1 MINVINSTFSNTTC
15 GTAQCESSLLTWVMM
30 AMMILDYIL
39 SLPTVSWALW
49 ILIRNSAL
57 GTEVF
62 IFNILCADMMGTL
75 TSSIMFLMML
85 VSSYMSTFI
94 KGVLYINNLYLYGYP
109 LFQCAMCFDRYMAV
123 VHPITYL
130 KYKVMRYKLTCLLLT
145 WMVTLVMI
153 VINTAF
159 LNSQLLFVIL
169 VLVVGS
175 QTFFSFSIL
184 KVLKRS
190 RPGDR
195 KRQQENE
202 KKKRAFI
209 IVVVNQVKLL
219 INYMPYI
226 VMSTFQGELSGNIYY
241 CFIQFFIIN
250 ICCFGHFFQ
259 AFLYLQR
266 AGKCSVPEMI
276 RASTCFR

>member
-1 MINVINSTFSNTTC
+1 MINVINSTSSNTT
-15 GTAQCESSLLTWVMM
+15 GDTAHCQSSLLTWMMM

-39 SLPTVSWALW
+39 SFPTVPWALW

-57 GTEVF
+57 ETEVF
-62 IFNILCADMMGTL
+62 LFNILCADIMGTL
-75 TSSIMFLMML
+75 ISPVMFLMMF

-94 KGVLYINNLYLYGYP
+94 KGVLYLNDLYLKGYP

-145 WMVTLVMI
+145 WTVTLMMS
-153 VINTAF
+153 VINSTF

-190 RPGDR
+190 RPGDG

-226 VMSTFQGELSGNIYY
+226 VMSTFQGEISGNIYY
-241 CFIQFFIIN
+241 CYIQFIIIN
-250 ICCFGHFFQ
+250 ICSFGHFFQ

-266 AGKCSVPEMI
+266 AGKCSVPKMI